1 MVSTTASTW
10 QHTVTMDN
18 LNPAIKTME
27 YALRG
32 PLVIRATEIEKE
44 LQSGVKKPFE
54 NVIKANIGDAHAM
67 GNLPVTFLRQVL
79 AIVSY
84 PELLNSA
91 DMPEDAKD
99 RARAILG
106 GCKGG
111 SAGSYSDSPGVEIIR
126 RHVAEYIEKR
136 DGGIPADWQNV
147 ILCAGASEGIRAVMK
162 LLTNPNGGDG
172 EKRPGVMIPIPQ
184 YPLYSASLAEY
195 DMDQV
200 GYYLDENRG
209 WALDVAE
216 LERSYSAAKEK
227 CDIKAIV
234 VINPGNPTGQVQNR
248 DNIEAVIKFAA
259 EKKLFVFADEVYQH
273 NIYAEGSKFHS
284 FKKVMTEMGAPYS
297 GLEVASFMTCSK
309 GYMGECGIRGGYAEV
324 INMDPGVMAML
335 QKSISAKLY

>member
-1 MVSTTASTW
+1 MGSRSFTARQFSSGLTMTSSW

-18 LNPAIKTME
+18 LNPCIKTME
-27 YALRG
+27 YAVRG

-44 LQSGVKKPFE
+44 LQSG
-54 NVIKANIGDAHAM
+54 VIKANIGDAHAM

-172 EKRPGVMIPIPQ
+172 EKRPGVMIPI
-184 YPLYSASLAEY
+184 A
-195 DMDQV
+195 
-200 GYYLDENRG
+200 
-209 WALDVAE
+209 
-216 LERSYSAAKEK
+216 
-227 CDIKAIV
+227 
-234 VINPGNPTGQVQNR
+234 
-248 DNIEAVIKFAA
+248 
-259 EKKLFVFADEVYQH
+259 
-273 NIYAEGSKFHS
+273 
-284 FKKVMTEMGAPYS
+284 
-297 GLEVASFMTCSK
+297 
-309 GYMGECGIRGGYAEV
+309 
-324 INMDPGVMAML
+324 
-335 QKSISAKLY
+335 